1 MSMSDP
7 IADYLTR
14 IRNAGKARHKNVDI
28 PSSKLKKEITQIL
41 FEKNYISNY
50 ILVDDGRQGIIRIYL
65 KYDENERNIIE
76 GLKRISKPGLRKYVK
91 VDEIPRVRNM
101 KRIVIVSRGGE
112 IDHGLIRLIHEL
124 FPGCEI
130 SVVSSEHKDSRIS
143 APDNVR

>member
-14 IRNAGKARHKNVDI
+14 IRNAGKARHKKVDI

-91 VDEIPRVRNM
+91 VDEIPRVRNNLGFAILSTPEGVM
-101 KRIVIVSRGGE
+101 TNIDAKKNNIGGE
-112 IDHGLIRLIHEL
+112 VI
-124 FPGCEI
+124 CY
-130 SVVSSEHKDSRIS
+130 VW
-143 APDNVR
+143 